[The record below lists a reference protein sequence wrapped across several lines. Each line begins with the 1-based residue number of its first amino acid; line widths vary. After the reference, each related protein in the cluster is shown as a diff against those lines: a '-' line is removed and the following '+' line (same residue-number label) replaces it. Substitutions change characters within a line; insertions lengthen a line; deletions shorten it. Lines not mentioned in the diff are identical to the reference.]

1 MDLEKLDL
9 SISSFMRRWGILCL
23 RLSLGVIFIWFWV
36 LKPVGISPAE
46 PLLLATVAW
55 LPVVPGETWLIIIG
69 CWEVAIGLAFLIPG
83 LIRIGIGLLALQ
95 MVGTLLPLILLPE
108 VTFQAGRYP
117 YGPTMEGAIHH
128 QESLDHLSRAC
139 SWRNSPQ

>member
-23 RLSLGVIFIWFWV
+23 RLSLGVIFIWFGV

-55 LPVVPGETWLIIIG
+55 LPVFPGETWLIIIG
-69 CWEVAIGLAFLIPG
+69 WWEVAIGLAFLIPG
-83 LIRIGIGLLALQ
+83 LI
-95 MVGTLLPLILLPE
+95 
-108 VTFQAGRYP
+108 
-117 YGPTMEGAIHH
+117 
-128 QESLDHLSRAC
+128 
-139 SWRNSPQ
+139 